1 MEKISGIIPSSRR
14 VSSVDLQNANPVR
27 PGTPTFGRPI
37 GISTLAPE
45 ILSPST
51 AQKALAEFDVQMSPK
66 RPIDPKADI
75 VKNMTESFFMK
86 RSSEAPQGG
95 VKDVDFN
102 PPQQELILPPV
113 DEIEFTPPGTMLNV
127 VA

>member
-51 AQKALAEFDVQMSPK
+51 AQKALAEFDAQMSPRK
-66 RPIDPKADI
+66 SIDPKADI
-75 VKNMTESFFMK
+75 VQNMSEQFFMK
-86 RSSEAPQGG
+86 RTTEAPKGG
-95 VKDVDFN
+95 VQDVDFN
-102 PPQQELILPPV
+102 LPPQELVLPPA